1 MKNLRTIL
9 GFCLFSTV
17 FGCQSGTTA
26 SPDHLVGVWKT
37 TASEYTGRF
46 LALAK
51 EDITFGTG
59 EDTSVSYPITNVAEE
74 REGAYILY
82 TISYFDAGQEARLSF
97 YYNSDDGGQITFKS
111 QPHLRWT
118 KDMGSL

>member
-1 MKNLRTIL
+1 MKNLRIIL

-26 SPDHLVGVWKT
+26 SPDHLVGVWRT

-46 LALAK
+46 LTLTK

-59 EDTSVSYPITNVAEE
+59 GDTSVSYPITNVAEE

-82 TISYFDAGQEARLSF
+82 TISYFDAEQESRLSF
-97 YYNSDDGGQITFKS
+97 YYNAEDGGLITFKG

-118 KDMGSL
+118 KDRG